1 MKPGNRASDVAKAM
15 KELVEKAG
23 YSYPYRGG
31 HGMGHDLDEP
41 PAIVPEDDTTLRS
54 GMTLVIHPCV
64 MDKNGEGVFLGDSY
78 LITDTGWERLNTGL
92 HP

>member
-1 MKPGNRASDVAKAM
+1 
-15 KELVEKAG
+15 
-23 YSYPYRGG
+23 
-31 HGMGHDLDEP
+31 
-41 PAIVPEDDTTLRS
+41 
-54 GMTLVIHPCV
+54 MTIVIHPCV